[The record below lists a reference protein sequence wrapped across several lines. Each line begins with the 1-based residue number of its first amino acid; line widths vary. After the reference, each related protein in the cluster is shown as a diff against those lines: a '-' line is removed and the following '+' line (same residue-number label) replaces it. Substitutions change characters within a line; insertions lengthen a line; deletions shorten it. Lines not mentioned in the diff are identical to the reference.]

1 MKKTVTKTR
10 QIPTSIKN
18 ESLVKKRRQQI
29 YDAAMK
35 LFPQKGYSATTLREI
50 SKESGIALGNI
61 YDYIRTKQDIL
72 YIIQEKA
79 TEMIENFILIQ
90 DDSFKPK
97 ERLIKLINCEIDMVY
112 KYQNE
117 ILLIYQESHAWSKD
131 LLHNS
136 LANER
141 RRIEHYEKVV
151 AQGIKEG
158 IFKSFNPRIIANMIV
173 MVVNTW
179 VLRRWDLRNKVN
191 IEELRRCILDVVLNG
206 IISEQAADGCDNP
219 KMTHLEGK

>member
-1 MKKTVTKTR
+1 MKKTMAKAR
-10 QIPTSIKN
+10 QIPTNIKN
-18 ESLVKKRRQQI
+18 KSLVKKRRQQI

-61 YDYIRTKQDIL
+61 YDYIRTKHDIL

-79 TEMIENFILIQ
+79 TEMVENFISIQ
-90 DDSFKPK
+90 DDNFSPK
-97 ERLIKLINCEIDMVY
+97 EMLIKLINCEIDMVY

-117 ILLIYQESHAWSKD
+117 MLLIYQESHAWSKD

-141 RRIEHYEKVV
+141 RRIERYEEVIT
-151 AQGIKEG
+151 QGIKEG
-158 IFKSFNPRIIANMIV
+158 VFKSFNPRIIANMIV

-179 VLRRWDLRNKVN
+179 VLRRWDLRKKVG
-191 IEELRRCILDVVLNG
+191 IEELRRCILDVVIGG

-219 KMTHLEGK
+219 KKIYMEGD

>member
-1 MKKTVTKTR
+1 MKKTMTKTR
-10 QIPTSIKN
+10 QIPTNIKN
-18 ESLVKKRRQQI
+18 KSLVKKRRQQI

-61 YDYIRTKQDIL
+61 YDYIRTKEDIL

-90 DDSFKPK
+90 DSNSNPK

-117 ILLIYQESHAWSKD
+117 IMLIYQESHTWSKD
-131 LLHNS
+131 LLYNS
-136 LANER
+136 LANEK
-141 RRIEHYEKVV
+141 RRIKHYERVI

-158 IFKSFNPRIIANMIV
+158 VFKSFNPRIIANMIV

-179 VLRRWDLRNKVN
+179 VLRRWDIPKKVN
-191 IEELRRCILDVVLNG
+191 IEELRSCVLDVVLNG
-206 IISEQAADGCDNP
+206 IVSC
-219 KMTHLEGK
+219 K